1 MKKIFTSIVFSFFVT
16 YLHSQGVIKN
26 IDTDNFPVVSICMQS
41 NNPDTLVKENIH
53 IFEDKKEG
61 KDTKLSKIE
70 IIPSSSVTEKSNILF
85 LWDLRGEERLVLDLL
100 NDFLLGEMRLSPQ
113 NENLKVNVAVF
124 RRDENKAMV
133 CRPLLSSFTNDI
145 KDVWQNVI
153 KEGEKELKDYSSSID
168 ILWTLDQ
175 AINIIGTQPANEAK
189 AIVLFVV
196 GSVDTGIDAT
206 PILNVAK
213 EKRIQL
219 YIVNIDGKEQDE
231 NVSRNMSMRTY
242 GMFLNVKSDEA
253 IKARD
258 KKRYECQKDDK
269 GNPIIDNAHPFWFS
283 ECEIIN
289 SWIINL
295 PKRWDGI
302 TYNLSFTSNYER
314 IGQSKDLKI
323 ELGQDVLSHRYD
335 IPGFSLGVWIKSHV
349 ILFII
354 LLILALTLI
363 GVGAFFLIRYLRD
376 RAADKKET
384 EEQIEEERK
393 RLKAEQ
399 DTLRRK
405 LELAES
411 EQKRKQ
417 ELEIR
422 KDKNQKRQEYLSSIR
437 LLMKSKNIKL
447 RLLVSSMT
455 GSFEYIIDEPE
466 TTIGTAEDND
476 VVLDDTTVSRHHAL
490 LYFNGEAFGIKDL
503 KSTNGVVMN
512 GFKVED
518 LKLRNGDSVSLGK
531 TTLKVYF

>member
-1 MKKIFTSIVFSFFVT
+1 MKKIFASIVFSFFVT

-26 IDTDNFPVVSICMQS
+26 IDTENFPVVSICVQS
-41 NNPDTLVKENIH
+41 YNPDTLTKERIH
-53 IFEDKKEG
+53 IFEDEKNRKE
-61 KDTKLSKIE
+61 TKLSQIE
-70 IIPSSSVTEKSNILF
+70 IVSSTTETEKSNVLF
-85 LWDLRGEERLVLDLL
+85 LWNEDDVVLELL
-100 NDFLLGEMRLSPQ
+100 DDFLSGIKILSPQ
-113 NENLKVNVAVF
+113 NDNLKINVAVIHRNEKDSMIYKPMF
-124 RRDENKAMV
+124 
-133 CRPLLSSFTNDI
+133 SSFTNDI
-145 KDVWQNVI
+145 DGAWQKVI
-153 KEGEKELKDYSSSID
+153 AEGEKDLKDYSSSLDIYWAID
-168 ILWTLDQ
+168 K
-175 AINIIGTQPANEAK
+175 AINQISAQPADEAK
-189 AIVLFVV
+189 AIFIFAV
-196 GSVDTGIDAT
+196 GNIYSGIDIT
-206 PILNVAK
+206 QLLNVAK
-213 EKRIQL
+213 DKRTNI
-219 YIVNIDGKEQDE
+219 YIINIDGKEPDE
-231 NVSRNMSMRTY
+231 NISRNISMRTY
-242 GMFLNVKSDEA
+242 GMFLTLNSDDAIRTKDKRKS
-253 IKARD
+253 
-258 KKRYECQKDDK
+258 ECPQKD
-269 GNPIIDNAHPFWFS
+269 NTHPFWFS
-283 ECEIIN
+283 ESEIIN
-289 SWIINL
+289 SWVINL
-295 PKRWDGI
+295 PKRWNGI
-302 TYNLSFTSNYER
+302 SYNLSFTSNYER
-314 IGQSKDLKI
+314 IGQSKELRL

-335 IPGFSLGVWIKSHV
+335 IPGFSLGVWIKSHIV
-349 ILFII
+349 LFII
-354 LLILALTLI
+354 LLILVLALI

-376 RAADKKET
+376 RAADKKEA

-417 ELEIR
+417 EQEIR

-437 LLMKSKNIKL
+437 ALMKSKNIKL

-466 TTIGTAEDND
+466 TTIGTAEDNN